1 MQRHALSAGKQQL
14 RAPAAGTASLSEL
27 LATPPVGEVVGPAMV
42 LVLVGIG
49 MYNGLVK
56 LRNQVEGAWSQ
67 IDVQLKRRYDLVPN
81 LVEVARGYLA
91 HEAATLEAVIKARGQ
106 AQGAAAAARAAPTS
120 AGAMGALA
128 VAEQALG
135 GSLGRLM
142 MVAESYPELKADA
155 TMQSLSEELT
165 STENRLGFARQAYN
179 DQVLDFND
187 QAAQFPA
194 IVVARLLGFPTAP
207 MLESTRS
214 DEERAA
220 PKVQF

>member
-1 MQRHALSAGKQQL
+1 MSATAWIVLALVAVVVIWAVAVYNRLVQL
-14 RAPAAGTASLSEL
+14 RNRIANAFG
-27 LATPPVGEVVGPAMV
+27 
-42 LVLVGIG
+42 
-49 MYNGLVK
+49 
-56 LRNQVEGAWSQ
+56 Q

-106 AQGAAAAARAAPTS
+106 AQGAAAAVRAAPTS

-155 TMQSLSEELT
+155 TMQSLREELT